1 MNQDISLASLILAQQ
16 LNGGSWGAFSWET
29 IHMLSWIF
37 CFVSKLV
44 FQNGCVSDVRIG
56 VQRCDHALMWSCCG
70 CMFFSH

>member
-37 CFVSKLV
+37 
-44 FQNGCVSDVRIG
+44 Q
-56 VQRCDHALMWSCCG
+56 ALMWSCFDVV
-70 CMFFSH
+70 ML